1 MSEPLVNLDPIGEV
15 SSNNN
20 NKISK
25 YDSILDSFIFSNEH
39 IVEVRVEDKNAI
51 YLKEQIEIRIKER
64 YLEDII
70 DAKVVDNVLI
80 LEK

>member
-39 IVEVRVEDKNAI
+39 IVEVRVEDNNAI

-64 YLEDII
+64 YLDDII
-70 DAKVVDNVLI
+70 DTKVVDNVLI

>member
-39 IVEVRVEDKNAI
+39 IVEVRVEDNNAI

-64 YLEDII
+64 YLDDII

>member
-39 IVEVRVEDKNAI
+39 IVEVRVEDNNAV

-64 YLEDII
+64 YLDDII